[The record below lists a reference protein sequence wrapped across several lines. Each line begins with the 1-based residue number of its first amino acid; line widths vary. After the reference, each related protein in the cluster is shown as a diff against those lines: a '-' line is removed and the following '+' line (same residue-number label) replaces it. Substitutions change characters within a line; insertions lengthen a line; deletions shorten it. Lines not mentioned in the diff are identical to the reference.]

1 MVNTCVLYRQFLQ
14 FLKTYSIIVIV
25 IMIITAITITITVVI
40 FIINFIMHIL
50 LIIIIRSSR
59 VGYVK
64 HIYPVIFLVIH

>member
-14 FLKTYSIIVIV
+14 FLKTYSIIV

>member
-14 FLKTYSIIVIV
+14 FLKTYSIIV

-50 LIIIIRSSR
+50 LIIISSR

-64 HIYPVIFLVIH
+64 HIYPVIFFVIH

>member
-25 IMIITAITITITVVI
+25 IRITAITITITVVI

-50 LIIIIRSSR
+50 LIIISSR